1 VNRLSILLACAVMV
15 LASCVGPRA
24 RDNALLPAA
33 QQAWPQV
40 RVDFEAGLA
49 DGVTDGDLDPTGRDT
64 LLGYADDLGEALT
77 DGDRA
82 ALLDIP
88 WDSQMRPWAVRGITA
103 ALDAGE
109 LGPNGSQLLYQR
121 VANFTAAI
129 LVLQE
134 KLVNAFSASIGS

>member
-1 VNRLSILLACAVMV
+1 MNRLSILLACAVMV
-15 LASCVGPRA
+15 LVSCVGPRA

-33 QQAWPQV
+33 QQAWPRV

-49 DGVTDGDLDPTGRDT
+49 DGDLDPTGRDA

>member
-1 VNRLSILLACAVMV
+1 MNRLSILLACAVLA
-15 LASCVGPRA
+15 LASCVGTRA

-33 QQAWPQV
+33 QTAWPQV

-49 DGVTDGDLDPTGRDT
+49 DGIADGDLNEASRDD
-64 LLGYADDLGEALT
+64 LLGLADDLGEALT

-82 ALLDIP
+82 ALGGIP
-88 WDSQMRPWAVRGITA
+88 WDSQMRPWAIRGITSA
-103 ALDAGE
+103 VDAGE

-134 KLVNAFSASIGS
+134 KLVNAFSAATN